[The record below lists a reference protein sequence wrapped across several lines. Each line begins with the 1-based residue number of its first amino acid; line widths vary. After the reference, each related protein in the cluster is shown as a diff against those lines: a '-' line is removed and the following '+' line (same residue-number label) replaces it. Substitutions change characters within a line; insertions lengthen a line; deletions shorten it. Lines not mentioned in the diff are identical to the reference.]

1 MIGEASTG
9 LSAVSQLSELDDC
22 VVLVDIGLPDIDGI
36 EVAQRIKANR
46 PSCRILM
53 LTASD
58 DQNDIFDALE
68 AGAEGYILKAN
79 GANNLEHAKN
89 LEAAIRRYVSL
100 FPKPVVRP
108 EWSPSVRREKSSLAL
123 LNTGP

>member
-89 LEAAIRRYVSL
+89 LEAAIR
-100 FPKPVVRP
+100 
-108 EWSPSVRREKSSLAL
+108 SVRLGAVWLDPRHSQISIAVSCGA
-123 LNTGP
+123 THA